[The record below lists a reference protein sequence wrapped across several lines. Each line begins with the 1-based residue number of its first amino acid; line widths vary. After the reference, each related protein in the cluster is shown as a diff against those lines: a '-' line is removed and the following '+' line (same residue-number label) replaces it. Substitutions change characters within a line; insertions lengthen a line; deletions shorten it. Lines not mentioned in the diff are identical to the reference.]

1 VLTTVKK
8 GGAQVHPWE
17 VGIPMTASV
26 KFASVCVGVPIVALW
41 VGGATAWAA
50 PSTSGESSDATP
62 ARQTTNNGLAISVG
76 ENARLQFG
84 TAKATASGSSL
95 AIALNG
101 TATANGTG
109 NVAVALFN
117 STATANGDRNFVLG
131 LMGSTA
137 TANGNRNFVFA
148 GDDSTASATGD
159 DNDVRA
165 AFGSRNHVT
174 GDGNTSFAIP
184 QSTAEVKGNNNLA
197 VSLCGG
203 SVTISGQSDQIRTSA
218 PCLGR

>member
-1 VLTTVKK
+1 
-8 GGAQVHPWE
+8 
-17 VGIPMTASV
+17 MTASV
-26 KFASVCVGVPIVALW
+26 KFASVCVGAPIVALW
-41 VGGATAWAA
+41 VGGGTAWAA

-101 TATANGTG
+101 PPKWG
-109 NVAVALFN
+109 
-117 STATANGDRNFVLG
+117 
-131 LMGSTA
+131 TA

-165 AFGSRNHVT
+165 AFGSTNHVT

>member
-1 VLTTVKK
+1 
-8 GGAQVHPWE
+8 
-17 VGIPMTASV
+17 MTASV
-26 KFASVCVGVPIVALW
+26 KFSGVCVGAPIVALW

-101 TATANGTG
+101 TATANG
-109 NVAVALFN
+109 
-117 STATANGDRNFVLG
+117 
-131 LMGSTA
+131 
-137 TANGNRNFVFA
+137 NRNFVFA

-165 AFGSRNHVT
+165 AFGSTNHVT

-203 SVTISGQSDQIRTSA
+203 SVTISGQSDQISTSA

>member
-1 VLTTVKK
+1 
-8 GGAQVHPWE
+8 
-17 VGIPMTASV
+17 MTASV
-26 KFASVCVGVPIVALW
+26 KFSGVCVGAPIVALW

-101 TATANGTG
+101 TATANG
-109 NVAVALFN
+109 
-117 STATANGDRNFVLG
+117 DRNFVLG

-165 AFGSRNHVT
+165 AFGSTNHVT
-174 GDGNTSFAIP
+174 GNGNTSFAIP

-218 PCLGR
+218 PCLGDETDRRR

>member
-117 STATANGDRNFVLG
+117 STATANG
-131 LMGSTA
+131 
-137 TANGNRNFVFA
+137 NRNFVFA

-165 AFGSRNHVT
+165 AFGSTNYVT